1 MKRSEENRYAHSA
14 TLFHFCK
21 EALNIKH
28 NFEVKIIDQ
37 HVGAILGFD
46 PADCS
51 HWKRGK
57 KNIHSIHTINTIAE
71 HLEIDPRI
79 VNDIVS
85 GQATLE
91 ESLQEF
97 RGYGHF
103 WQEIQESTPVS
114 ESAHLNREHIQNLV
128 SQVLEAADIRSCP
141 VMIPELLGALQNVVL
156 LNETPESG
164 ALVETTLTDKV
175 YTIRTRKGDVRAHI
189 RFLVARE
196 IGRILLCPTLES
208 EESSVVV
215 DARLN
220 TFAMLL
226 LMPTSLLQMAAR
238 DADNTTDL
246 VQQLSQFFWL
256 GRSLV
261 NARLKDFFAH
271 GN

>member
-97 RGYGHF
+97 RGYGNLD
-103 WQEIQESTPVS
+103 QENPENTEIEAYTDI
-114 ESAHLNREHIQNLV
+114 NRAHIQNLV
-128 SQVLEAADIRSCP
+128 SHILEAADIRACP
-141 VMIPELLGALQNVVL
+141 VMIPELLSVLPKVVL
-156 LNETPESG
+156 VDETPESG
-164 ALVETTLTDKV
+164 ALVETTLQEKT
-175 YTIRTRKGDVRAHI
+175 YTIRVRKGDVRAHI

-196 IGRILLCPTLES
+196 IGRILLYPTLES
-208 EESSVVV
+208 DEPITFVE
-215 DARLN
+215 ARLN
-220 TFAMLL
+220 AFAMFL
-226 LMPTSLLQMAAR
+226 LMPTALLQLAAR
-238 DADNTTDL
+238 DADHSTDL